1 MKIEKLF
8 KITLIASFF
17 LNTAGA
23 ATFLPWFRDLRKTG
37 GLPEAGNAFYGFVIA
52 LFIFL
57 FGIGYLWQALSG
69 TRERL
74 FITIAALGKISF
86 ALLIMIFV
94 LLGEL
99 PLEAVGSGVP
109 DLVMGIIFAVWL
121 AQTKPHTEK

>member
-1 MKIEKLF
+1 MKIEKFF
-8 KITLIASFF
+8 KASLIVSFF

-23 ATFLPWFRDLRKTG
+23 AAFLPWFVELRKAG
-37 GLPEAGNAFYGFVIA
+37 GLPEAGNAFYGWVVA

-57 FGIGYLWQALSG
+57 FGIGYLWQALSA

-99 PLEAVGSGVP
+99 PLKAIGSGIP
-109 DLVMGIIFAVWL
+109 DLVIGVIFAVWVSK
-121 AQTKPHTEK
+121 TKPHND